1 MRTLARS
8 GELEEKRSMK
18 QGASRSAS
26 QAGILLLNS
35 HFRPVHYN
43 AEAVNILGYPK
54 RAREVRDAPSLD
66 PVLTEMQLMNLNKT
80 ATPLVPAVF
89 EFTSGRR
96 RYMCRAFHLDANGT
110 VDGRVQPRIV
120 LILERDVRR
129 DSRPVAD
136 TTRWAEE
143 FQLTNRE
150 CETVKLLLTGLTS
163 KEIAVK
169 MSISPNTVKA
179 FLKLAMAKV
188 GASNRTAL
196 IARLFD
202 MASLITLVVR
212 SDDFGWF

>member
-1 MRTLARS
+1 MR
-8 GELEEKRSMK
+8 

-43 AEAVNILGYPK
+43 AEAVSILGYPK
-54 RAREVRDAPSLD
+54 KTNEAPSLD
-66 PVLTEMQLMNLNKT
+66 PVLEEMQLMNLNKS
-80 ATPLVPAVF
+80 ATSLVPAVF

-96 RYMCRAFHLDANGT
+96 RYLCRAFHLDANGG
-110 VDGRVQPRIV
+110 VDGRVQPRLV
-120 LILERDVRR
+120 LILERDAKR
-129 DSRPVAD
+129 DSRLPAD

-150 CETVKLLLTGLTS
+150 CQTVKLLLQGLTS

-188 GASNRTAL
+188 GASNRTGL
-196 IARLFD
+196 VARLFD
-202 MASLITLVVR
+202 MASLVALAIRPDELGL
-212 SDDFGWF
+212 F

>member
-1 MRTLARS
+1 MR
-8 GELEEKRSMK
+8 
-18 QGASRSAS
+18 QGATRSAS

-43 AEAVNILGYPK
+43 PEAVNILGYPRK
-54 RAREVRDAPSLD
+54 TRETRDAPSLD
-66 PVLTEMQLMNLNKT
+66 PVLSEMQLMNLNKP
-80 ATPLVPAVF
+80 ATPMVPTVF

-96 RYMCRAFHLDANGT
+96 RYVCRAFHLDANGT
-110 VDGRVQPRIV
+110 LDGRVQPRIV
-120 LILERDVRR
+120 LIMERDTRR
-129 DSRPVAD
+129 DSRPATD
-136 TTRWAEE
+136 TTRWTEE

-150 CETVKLLLTGLTS
+150 CETVKLLLQGLTS

-202 MASLITLVVR
+202 MASLVALTVR
-212 SDDFGWF
+212 PDDFGLF

>member
-1 MRTLARS
+1 MR
-8 GELEEKRSMK
+8 

-54 RAREVRDAPSLD
+54 KTREAPSLD
-66 PVLTEMQLMNLNKT
+66 PVLSEMQLMNLNRP
-80 ATPLVPAVF
+80 ASPLVPAVF

-96 RYMCRAFHLDANGT
+96 RYVCRAFHLDANGHA
-110 VDGRVQPRIV
+110 DNRVQPRIV
-120 LILERDVRR
+120 MILERDVRH
-129 DSRPVAD
+129 DSRQAAD
-136 TTRWAEE
+136 TTRWTEE

-150 CETVKLLLTGLTS
+150 CETVKLLLQGLTS

-202 MASLITLVVR
+202 MASALTLAVR
-212 SDDFGWF
+212 PDVFGLF